1 VNPRLR
7 WLGALAAVAVLVAA
21 AWLARAPMRITLVN
35 TTLRIDDPWTRAA
48 AFALAGCGLVAL
60 ATALPGARLRIQR
73 CLLVASAVFTL
84 GVAAAN
90 ASTWLEARP
99 EVLTARRWFLLT
111 TVPWNEVSRV
121 DSWRDAVVVW
131 SASGARVVIDA
142 RRLDAQQR
150 AVLERTIARHV
161 REGAMVSGR

>member
-1 VNPRLR
+1 VTPRLR
-7 WLGALAAVAVLVAA
+7 WLAALAAVAVLAAA
-21 AWLARAPMRITLVN
+21 AWLSRAPMRITLVN

-48 AFALAGCGLVAL
+48 ALALAA
-60 ATALPGARLRIQR
+60 
-73 CLLVASAVFTL
+73 L
-84 GVAAAN
+84 GVAALAAALPARRSMRFLLGAGAVLTMAVAGAT
-90 ASTWLEARP
+90 ASTWFEARP
-99 EVLTARRWFLLT
+99 GVLTARRWFRLT
-111 TVPWNEVSRV
+111 TIPWNEVSRV

-161 REGAMVSGR
+161 REGS

>member
-1 VNPRLR
+1 MNPRLR
-7 WLGALAAVAVLVAA
+7 WLGALAAVAVLAAA
-21 AWLARAPMRITLVN
+21 AWLIRAPMRITLVN

-48 AFALAGCGLVAL
+48 SFALAGLGLVAL
-60 ATALPGARLRIQR
+60 AAALPARRVMR
-73 CLLVASAVFTL
+73 GLLVACAVLTF
-84 GVAAAN
+84 GVAAAT

-111 TVPWNEVSRV
+111 TIPWNEVSRV

-161 REGAMVSGR
+161 REGPIP

>member
-1 VNPRLR
+1 MNHRLR
-7 WLGALAAVAVLVAA
+7 WLGALAAVGLLAAA
-21 AWLARAPMRITLVN
+21 AWLTRAPMRITLVN

-48 AFALAGCGLVAL
+48 ALALAAAGLIAL
-60 ATALPGARLRIQR
+60 AKALPARRAMRGVLAACGALTF
-73 CLLVASAVFTL
+73 V
-84 GVAAAN
+84 VAAAT

-99 EVLTARRWFLLT
+99 EVLTARRWFVLT
-111 TVPWNEVSRV
+111 TIPWNEVTRV

-131 SASGARVVIDA
+131 SGSGGRIAIDA

-161 REGAMVSGR
+161 QEGL

>member
-7 WLGALAAVAVLVAA
+7 WLAVLATVFVLAAA
-21 AWLARAPMRITLVN
+21 AWLIRAPMRITLAN

-48 AFALAGCGLVAL
+48 SLALTGIGLAALAA
-60 ATALPGARLRIQR
+60 ALPARRLMRG
-73 CLLVASAVFTL
+73 LLAACAVLTL
-84 GVAAAN
+84 VVAAAN

-111 TVPWNEVSRV
+111 TIPWNEVSRV

-161 REGAMVSGR
+161 AEGS